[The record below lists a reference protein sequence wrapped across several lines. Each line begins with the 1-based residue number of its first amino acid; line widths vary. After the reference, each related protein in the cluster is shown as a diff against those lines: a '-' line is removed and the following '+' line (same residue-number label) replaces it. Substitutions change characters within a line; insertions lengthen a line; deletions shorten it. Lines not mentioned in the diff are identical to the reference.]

1 MDIFIKVKSTTFSRD
16 FGHDKTEFECTGRLE
31 EKNGKKYVRYKEPDT
46 SESTGAD
53 VTLKLEKDL
62 VTLMRSGETKSH
74 FVFKKSETHI
84 SKYLTPY
91 GDFLMKVK
99 AVRVKTSLS
108 DAGGEIDLG
117 YKLTINDGDEIS
129 NNFYLIYTK
138 K

>member
-46 SESTGAD
+46 NESVGAD
-53 VTLKLEKDL
+53 VTLKLDDS

-74 FVFKKSETHI
+74 FVFKKDETHI

-99 AVRVKTSLS
+99 AVRVKIVIT
-108 DAGGEIDLG
+108 DEGGEIDLG
-117 YKLTINDGDEIS
+117 YKLTINEGEPVS
-129 NNFYLIYTK
+129 NNFYLTYTIK
-138 K
+138 